1 MSYEGIARALAN
13 GDPRALSNQA
23 LAERFAC
30 PPETVA
36 RVRRETGAPAYSA
49 GYRAR
54 RIAFEEAY
62 GAHVETVEGGHRRW
76 TGTVSKDRVPMVSTR
91 FGQETAARVAFRI
104 AHGRPPVGH
113 VKPTCEVP
121 HCVAPDCMADRRLR
135 EELRRT
141 ARAGAVTA

>member
-13 GDPRALSNQA
+13 GDPRELSDQV
-23 LAERFAC
+23 LAERFGC
-30 PPETVA
+30 GPETVA

-54 RIAFEEAY
+54 REAFEEAY
-62 GAHVETVEGGHRRW
+62 ATRAETVEGGHRRW
-76 TGTVSKDRVPMVSTR
+76 TGTVTKDGVPMVSTR

-104 AHGRPPVGH
+104 AHGRRPVGH
-113 VKPTCEVP
+113 VKATCTYP
-121 HCVAPDCMADRRLR
+121 HCVAPDCVADRPLR

-141 ARAGAVTA
+141 AGAVAA